1 MVSLDLPLHEPQSQT
16 ATRARILD
24 VAEQMFAEHGVAET
38 TIRMITEAA
47 QVNVAAVNYHFG
59 GKDKLVRAV
68 IDRRFSGLEAAR
80 GARLDAVEAFAEQE
94 KRAPTVA
101 ELVEALIAPLFEQ
114 VLEGDSGWRHFIRLV
129 SRLPWEPG
137 VAELTP
143 PPEALKV
150 FARFD
155 EALVR
160 AAPHLAH
167 DQAARLWR
175 LGFMRGATQHTL
187 LMLTALKMGR
197 VPKDAPFIQAMS
209 TDVDTIQRQL
219 VTFIAAGLSAR

>member
-1 MVSLDLPLHEPQSQT
+1 MVSLDVPLQEQQSQT

-38 TIRMITEAA
+38 TIRMITDGAH
-47 QVNVAAVNYHFG
+47 VNVAAVNYHFG

-68 IDRRFSGLEAAR
+68 IGRRMSSLEEAR
-80 GARLDAVEAFAEQE
+80 GARLDAVEAVAEAE
-94 KRAPTVA
+94 GRAPTVA
-101 ELVEALIAPLFEQ
+101 ELVEALVAPLFEQ
-114 VLEGDSGWRHFIRLV
+114 ALENDSGWRHFIRLV

-137 VAELTP
+137 IEELAP

-155 EALVR
+155 EGLQR
-160 AAPHLAH
+160 AAPHLAR
-167 DQAARLWR
+167 DNAARLWR

-187 LMLTALKMGR
+187 LMLTAFKMGR
-197 VPKDAPFIQAMS
+197 IPKEAPFVQAMA

>member
-1 MVSLDLPLHEPQSQT
+1 MVSLDLPLQEPQSQT

-24 VAEQMFAEHGVAET
+24 VAEQLFAEHGISAT
-38 TIRMITEAA
+38 TIRMITDAA
-47 QVNVAAVNYHFG
+47 RVNVAAVNYHFG
-59 GKDKLVRAV
+59 GKDKLARAV
-68 IDRRFSGLEAAR
+68 IGRRMSSLEAAR
-80 GARLDAVEAFAEQE
+80 DAGLDGVEAHAERE

-114 VLEGDSGWRHFIRLV
+114 ALDADSGWPHFIRLV

-137 VAELTP
+137 IEELAP

-155 EALVR
+155 EALRR
-160 AAPHLAH
+160 AAPHLAR
-167 DQAARLWR
+167 DDTARHWR

-187 LMLTALKMGR
+187 LMLTAIKMGR
-197 VPKDAPFIQAMS
+197 IPKEAPFIQAMS

>member
-1 MVSLDLPLHEPQSQT
+1 MVSLDLPLQEPQSQT

-38 TIRMITEAA
+38 TIRMITEGA

-59 GKDKLVRAV
+59 GKDKLVLAV
-68 IDRRFSGLEAAR
+68 IGRRMSSLEEAR
-80 GARLDAVEAFAEQE
+80 EARLDAVDVLAAREG
-94 KRAPTVA
+94 RVPTVA
-101 ELVEALIAPLFEQ
+101 ELVEAMVGPLFEQ
-114 VLEGDSGWRHFIRLV
+114 ALDGDSGWRHFIRLV

-137 VAELTP
+137 IEEFTP
-143 PPEALKV
+143 PPESLKV

-155 EALVR
+155 EALGR
-160 AAPHLAH
+160 AAPHLVK
-167 DQAARLWR
+167 DDAARLWR
-175 LGFMRGATQHTL
+175 LGFMRGATQHAL
-187 LMLTALKMGR
+187 LMLTAIKMGR
-197 VPKDAPFIQAMS
+197 MPKDAPFAQAMS